1 MDSVYDAAL
10 AHAEKLKAELETLQ
24 KFLDL
29 HDHFR
34 DHFGLTPSKATAAAA
49 PLEAEAAAADQAGE
63 THEIHVQELGAE
75 AQDAIVEAPAP
86 ALSSLK
92 TTAPA
97 TVQSEAVEPE
107 AVDHQAPVQAAIQ
120 APAVVAAENDSE
132 DEPRVINASE
142 GVLIAASS
150 EPEAD
155 APLGPEATLQSVAE
169 KLAATISAS
178 HPTVTGYT
186 V

>member
-24 KFLDL
+24 NFLDL

-34 DHFGLTPSKATAAAA
+34 ARFGLTPSQATAPDAPSKAQAPVADPAAA
-49 PLEAEAAAADQAGE
+49 
-63 THEIHVQELGAE
+63 THEIHVQALDAE
-75 AQDAIVEAPAP
+75 AEDAAEAPTP
-86 ALSSLK
+86 ALYAS
-92 TTAPA
+92 TASKP
-97 TVQSEAVEPE
+97 EAVETEEPVE
-107 AVDHQAPVQAAIQ
+107 AATDAPLTEASEA
-120 APAVVAAENDSE
+120 DSA
-132 DEPRVINASE
+132 DEPRVIKASE
-142 GVLIAASS
+142 GVLIAAAPELAAPKLAAH
-150 EPEAD
+150 EPEAVP
-155 APLGPEATLQSVAE
+155 PLGPEATLQSVAE